1 MHEARSLPTHTTIS
15 PLTCPLRT
23 SSSIHTHRSTTH
35 TTERFGRGAEESMSE
50 GTPQPLGTIKSEKRV
65 NPQISRREC
74 NRYGQGVG
82 WVAQQQYPLRLDQAD
97 ARTLDGL
104 LTPPNTVATQGL
116 PVLGVTLS
124 RRAAQSQRDRAST

>member
-35 TTERFGRGAEESMSE
+35 TTERFGRGAEETMSE

-74 NRYGQGVG
+74 NRYGQGLWVLVFVFNVG
-82 WVAQQQYPLRLDQAD
+82 GFLWGGMGRVYCCFF
-97 ARTLDGL
+97 
-104 LTPPNTVATQGL
+104 
-116 PVLGVTLS
+116 
-124 RRAAQSQRDRAST
+124 

>member
-35 TTERFGRGAEESMSE
+35 TTERFGRGAEETMSE

-65 NPQISRREC
+65 NPQIHVVNATVTGKVFGC
-74 NRYGQGVG
+74 WFFVFNVG
-82 WVAQQQYPLRLDQAD
+82 GFLWGGMGRVYCCFF
-97 ARTLDGL
+97 
-104 LTPPNTVATQGL
+104 
-116 PVLGVTLS
+116 
-124 RRAAQSQRDRAST
+124 